1 MQLHVLFEVGIAR
14 RGIVIYQIIVA
25 CRSIGRVAAVE
36 RKRRN
41 PGAKARIIS
50 AAGVVGEQYAESL
63 SVPLHRIHVSVLSER
78 HERELYSLTR
88 SQAIYG
94 KSNLRIRQ
102 IE

>member
-1 MQLHVLFEVGIAR
+1 MQLHVLFEVGIAG

-41 PGAKARIIS
+41 PGAKARIS
-50 AAGVVGEQYAESL
+50 AAVVGEQYAESL
-63 SVPLHRIHVSVLSER
+63 SVPLHRVHVSVLSER
-78 HERELYSLTR
+78 HERELYSLAR